1 MTLGPTLADL
11 RDAHSGLAGVG
22 VRTPLVPLP
31 GLGADVRLKAEY
43 LQPINAFKIRG
54 AWTALSRLAP
64 EARARGVVTSSSG
77 NHGLGLATAAARLGV
92 RAVIVMPESAP
103 RIKQERIAA
112 TGAEVRLVGAVRG
125 PEQTAEA
132 ERLAVE
138 EGLALIPPYDHPDVI
153 AGQGTCALEIL
164 EDWPEVG
171 TIVVPTGGGGLLA
184 GTCAAVAAV
193 GRDVRIIAVEP
204 EHIPKVSAA
213 RAADAPVT
221 LPAGTSLADGMLTR
235 SVGDLTWPIIRERLT
250 GVVAVSDSAIRA
262 ALRHLDA
269 LGIRLEPSGAT
280 AVAAVLAGQIAC
292 DGPTALIAS
301 GGNVDPLHYA
311 ELIA

>member
-1 MTLGPTLADL
+1 MTFGPTLADL

-22 VRTPLVPLP
+22 VRTPLVPLD
-31 GLGADVRLKAEY
+31 GLGGDVRLKAEY
-43 LQPINAFKIRG
+43 LQPISAFKIRG

-64 EARARGVVTSSSG
+64 EARVRGVVTASSG
-77 NHGLGLATAAARLGV
+77 NHGLGLATAAAKIGV

-112 TGAEVRLVGAVRG
+112 TGADVRLVGAVRG

-132 ERLAVE
+132 ERLAAE
-138 EGLALIPPYDHPDVI
+138 EGLALIPPYDHLDVI

-184 GTCAAVAAV
+184 GTCAAVRAL
-193 GRDVRIIAVEP
+193 GRDIRVIAVEP
-204 EHIPKVSAA
+204 EQIPKISRA

-235 SVGDLTWPIIRERLT
+235 SIGDLTWPIIREVLT
-250 GVVAVSDSAIRA
+250 DVVAVPDAAIRA
-262 ALRHLDA
+262 AMRHLDA
-269 LGIRLEPSGAT
+269 CGIRLEPSGAT
-280 AVAAVLAGQIAC
+280 PVAAVLTGQIAC
-292 DGPTALIAS
+292 DRPTALIAS
-301 GGNVDPLHYA
+301 GGNVDPLYYA
-311 ELIA
+311 DLIA